1 VFRPIA
7 ANIGFRYA
15 RSRRS
20 FISFIST
27 VAVAGLVLSVAV
39 LLLVTSIMNG
49 FERELR
55 ERVLGILPHIAI
67 HGRSPLVDWQP
78 LAARIEAVPGVVGV
92 APFVEGSGMVA
103 VNGQSAGATLTGIDP
118 DLHGRVSDV
127 GAFVESSDLA
137 LLTSGR
143 FEVLIGSGLAAR
155 LGAGVGDRVTL
166 VLPEATVTIAG
177 VMPRQKQVT
186 IAGIV
191 STGSELDA
199 RSLYL
204 HIDDAARL
212 FRLGDRVHGLNL
224 RLADLFNASSVA
236 NELLALPSPEAFFVT
251 TWMRSHG
258 NLYQAI
264 GFQRATMF
272 LLLSLLVA
280 VAAFNLVSSLI
291 MVVNQRRGD
300 VAILRTLGAGSR
312 TIVMSFVVL
321 GGLVGLLGI
330 GMGVALGIGASL
342 LVQDGYLWLESQ
354 FGLQLMTQY
363 FVNYLPSEIRVR
375 DLVMV
380 TAVAFGLCILST
392 LYPALRAAALRPAD
406 VLRHE

>member
-7 ANIGFRYA
+7 ANIGWRYA

-55 ERVLGILPHIAI
+55 ERVLGVLPHIVV
-67 HGRSPLVDWQP
+67 HGRTPLQDWSRLAERVD
-78 LAARIEAVPGVVGV
+78 AVPGVAGV
-92 APFVEGSGMVA
+92 APFVQGSGMLVA
-103 VNGQSAGATLTGIDP
+103 NGQTAGASVTGIDP
-118 DLHGRVSDV
+118 ALHHRVSD
-127 GAFVESSDLA
+127 L
-137 LLTSGR
+137 GR
-143 FEVLIGSGLAAR
+143 FTSPNGLEALRAGGFDVLIGSGLASR
-155 LGAGVGDRVTL
+155 LDVGVGDRVTL
-166 VLPEATVTIAG
+166 VLPEAS
-177 VMPRQKQVT
+177 VT
-186 IAGIV
+186 IAGIMPRQRQV
-191 STGSELDA
+191 TVAGTIQTGSEVDA
-199 RSLYL
+199 RAVYL

-212 FRLGDRVHGLNL
+212 FRLGNRVHGIEV
-224 RLADLFNASSVA
+224 RLDDLFNASAVA
-236 NELLALPSPEAFFVT
+236 NELLALPAPESFFVS

-300 VAILRTLGAGSR
+300 IAILRTLGAGNR
-312 TIVMSFVVL
+312 TIVVAFVVL
-321 GGLVGLLGI
+321 GGIVGLAGI
-330 GMGVALGIGASL
+330 GVGVALGIAASL
-342 LVQDGYLWLESQ
+342 MVQDGYIWLEQ
-354 FGLQLMTQY
+354 RFELHLMTQY
-363 FVNYLPSEIRVR
+363 FVNYLPSEIRVS
-375 DLVMV
+375 DVALV

-392 LYPALRAAALRPAD
+392 LYPAVRAAALRPAE

>member
-7 ANIGFRYA
+7 ANIGWRYA

-55 ERVLGILPHIAI
+55 ERVLGILPHIVVI
-67 HGRSPLVDWQP
+67 GRAPLTDWSG
-78 LAARIEAVPGVVGV
+78 LAGQIEDAPGVVGV
-92 APFVEGSGMVA
+92 APFVQGSGMLVA
-103 VNGQSAGATLTGIDP
+103 NGQSAGATVTGIHP
-118 DLHGRVSDV
+118 AHHHRVS
-127 GAFVESSDLA
+127 A
-137 LLTSGR
+137 LDTFAHPIGIDGLMPGR
-143 FEVLIGSGLAAR
+143 FDVLIGGGLAAR
-155 LGAGVGDRVTL
+155 LGVGVGDRVTL
-166 VLPEATVTIAG
+166 VLPEGSVTIAG
-177 VMPRQKQVT
+177 LMPRQRQVNV
-186 IAGIV
+186 AGILH
-191 STGSELDA
+191 TGSELDA
-199 RSLYL
+199 RSVFL

-212 FRLGDRVHGLNL
+212 FRLGDRVHGLEV
-224 RLADLFNASSVA
+224 RLDDLFEASAAATAMLTMPAV
-236 NELLALPSPEAFFVT
+236 EPFFVS

-300 VAILRTLGAGSR
+300 IAILRTLGAGSR
-312 TIVMSFVVL
+312 TIVLAFVML
-321 GGLVGLLGI
+321 GAIVGLLGV
-330 GMGVALGIGASL
+330 GMGVALGIIASL
-342 LVQDGYLWLESQ
+342 MVQDGYIWLEQ
-354 FGLQLMTQY
+354 RFELQLMTQY
-363 FVNYLPSEIRVR
+363 FVNYLPSEIRVS
-375 DLVMV
+375 DVVLV

-392 LYPALRAAALRPAD
+392 LYPALRAAALKPAE